1 MAPPK
6 LTPGNSRGSSVAS
19 DNDNTSE
26 VDVSLNV
33 KGIVGGP
40 SSATAS
46 SSSLPT
52 EQYYTIP
59 SWLAGNEKHTAYK
72 FSLDF
77 PKVNGTTRKAIE
89 QYVRQNSSSFL
100 KESTQASHQ
109 LHELQREE
117 SEAQRQVALAQE
129 KLNNALVSK
138 EDDLKKLR
146 KEKQKA
152 HAKKLHEL
160 ERQMRQQHMKEW
172 KKTEARME
180 EEARADFEKS
190 YEEEQQRK
198 KNNKKRQREEE
209 EEQQEEKEGQAKK
222 QGESSSQA
230 EDDDEEEGVI
240 KEDDERSSSQ
250 QQEQPVPKKQKT
262 TADVDTTT
270 TTTMSGVEG
279 SGSASVGGDKSSQ
292 KEEPSPESAALR
304 VEIVGLEQKR
314 DKVQTELDRL
324 NERKK
329 EIAWLLKQTI
339 KGEMKQKK
347 ALLLS
352 QRNKAKVEDSK

>member
-26 VDVSLNV
+26 ADSSFNV
-33 KGIVGGP
+33 KSIVSGP
-40 SSATAS
+40 SSVAAAS
-46 SSSLPT
+46 ASASLLT

-59 SWLAGNEKHTAYK
+59 TWLAGNEKHTAYK

-77 PKVNGTTRKAIE
+77 PKVNGATRKAIE
-89 QYVRQNSSSFL
+89 QYVRQNSAKFL

-129 KLNNALVSK
+129 NLDNLLVRK
-138 EDDLKKLR
+138 DEDLKKLR

-160 ERQMRQQHMKEW
+160 ERQMRQQHVKEW
-172 KKTEARME
+172 KKTEAKME

-198 KNNKKRQREEE
+198 KNDKKRQREEE
-209 EEQQEEKEGQAKK
+209 GQDEKEGQ
-222 QGESSSQA
+222 E
-230 EDDDEEEGVI
+230 EEEEGAI
-240 KEDDERSSSQ
+240 KEVDEKSSGQ

-262 TADVDTTT
+262 TADDGTAGDAADTTNT
-270 TTTMSGVEG
+270 SSVEG
-279 SGSASVGGDKSSQ
+279 GSGGDKSSSSSSSQ

-304 VEIVGLEQKR
+304 LEIVGLEQKR
-314 DKVQTELDRL
+314 DKVQSELDRL

-329 EIAWLLKQTI
+329 GMFVFMMQIFILLI
-339 KGEMKQKK
+339 H
-347 ALLLS
+347 
-352 QRNKAKVEDSK
+352 

>member
-6 LTPGNSRGSSVAS
+6 LTPGNSLGSSVAS

-46 SSSLPT
+46 ASSLPT

-129 KLNNALVSK
+129 KLDNALVSK

-222 QGESSSQA
+222 QGDSSQA
-230 EDDDEEEGVI
+230 EDDEEGVI

-262 TADVDTTT
+262 TTDVDTAATTT
-270 TTTMSGVEG
+270 TTTLRGVEC
-279 SGSASVGGDKSSQ
+279 SGSASGGDKSSQ

-304 VEIVGLEQKR
+304 LEIVGLEQKR

-347 ALLLS
+347 ALLLA